1 MAASRPQIL
10 RKKPKQSKKREMLE
24 MSRTAKEVDPI
35 DHAVNIDDRLG
46 AFVEGLSTVAA
57 GVSDFVDNTGAIES
71 QIESY
76 LSSNAVVDPAILS
89 LLKKCRRYGP
99 MGTALTTDVKRM
111 QEEIKQ
117 FAISLELIRSS
128 VFQRVTANV
137 ESDYEL
143 KAHFDAGAVRPPPKI
158 ATPSQSKK
166 QAANPSKKTPNPA
179 LLPSQLR

>member
-1 MAASRPQIL
+1 MASRPPIL
-10 RKKPKQSKKREMLE
+10 RRKPKQTKKRAMLDI
-24 MSRTAKEVDPI
+24 SRSFKEVDPI
-35 DHAVNIDDRLG
+35 EHAVNVDDRLE
-46 AFVEGLSTVAA
+46 AFTEELSTVAA
-57 GVSDFVDNTGAIES
+57 GVTDFVDNTGAIES

-76 LSSNAVVDPAILS
+76 LSENPMVDPAIVA

-99 MGTALTTDVKRM
+99 MGTALTTDVRRM

-117 FAISLELIRSS
+117 FAVSLELIRSS
-128 VFQRVTANV
+128 IFQRVTANV

-166 QAANPSKKTPNPA
+166 TAATPSKKTPNPA